1 MEELNQEELNLSSGG
16 YWNHVLTYMTLLD
29 LAHDIGR
36 GLGDGFYDGVH
47 SPQIPQFSLSRHW
60 SAFSTSYLKFLKRPS
75 L

>member
-1 MEELNQEELNLSSGG
+1 MTLQNWYCDKETIMEELNQEELNLSSGG

-47 SPQIPQFSLSRHW
+47 SPQIP
-60 SAFSTSYLKFLKRPS
+60 
-75 L
+75 

>member
-1 MEELNQEELNLSSGG
+1 MTLQNWYCDKEIIMEELNQEELNLSSGG

-47 SPQIPQFSLSRHW
+47 SPQIP
-60 SAFSTSYLKFLKRPS
+60 
-75 L
+75 

>member
-36 GLGDGFYDGVH
+36 GLGDGFYDGIH
-47 SPQIPQFSLSRHW
+47 SPQIP
-60 SAFSTSYLKFLKRPS
+60 
-75 L
+75 

>member
-1 MEELNQEELNLSSGG
+1 MTLQNSYCDKETIMEELNQEELSLSSGG

-47 SPQIPQFSLSRHW
+47 SPQIP
-60 SAFSTSYLKFLKRPS
+60 
-75 L
+75 

>member
-1 MEELNQEELNLSSGG
+1 MTLQNWYCDKDTIMEELNQEELNLSSGG

-47 SPQIPQFSLSRHW
+47 SPQIP
-60 SAFSTSYLKFLKRPS
+60 
-75 L
+75 